1 MRLVYFFKYF
11 AAAGLILLGISGC
24 SSGLDPDASDA
35 FSDDAIYKEP
45 DIVESVPDTSPE
57 PEVFESYYKM
67 TVTLPHGAEIVFNR
81 DLSGSDEFF
90 SFGSTHIAPA
100 ISFAMTE
107 TLYNADPQV
116 SFAIVHMNFGIIQGS
131 DQFPIQTPGVGD
143 YDFSA
148 IPPGIDVTLDG
159 TEYSSSIEGAS
170 GTIVVDQWNKVAG
183 GIFSGSFSGTLIE
196 DSVKDPSPE
205 IEVEGTYYFELPPTR
220 Y

>member
-1 MRLVYFFKYF
+1 MRRAKLTIY
-11 AAAGLILLGISGC
+11 AAAVATIFGSFVGC
-24 SSGLDPDASDA
+24 SSGTDPDASDV
-35 FSDDAIYKEP
+35 FTEIYQEP
-45 DIVESVPDTSPE
+45 DPEDVVQDVSVEED
-57 PEVFESYYKM
+57 VFESYYKI
-67 TVTLPHGAEIVFNR
+67 TITLPHGEEIEFDR
-81 DLSGSDEFF
+81 DLSGNDEFF

-107 TLYNADPQV
+107 TLYNASPQI

-131 DQFPIQTPGVGD
+131 DQFPIQTPGVGT

-148 IPPGIDVTLDG
+148 NPPNIDVTLDG
-159 TEYSSSIEGAS
+159 IEYTSAKEGAT

-183 GIFSGSFSGTLIE
+183 GIFSGSFTGTLLE
-196 DSVKDPSPE
+196 DSVKDPSPQ